1 MQIQAFPES
10 LTWTNLK
17 ESQMNASLSQ
27 IFEDCSFKSR

>member
-17 ESQMNASLSQ
+17 ESQMNARLSQ